1 MALINRFS
9 RLFTADLHAVLDRI
23 EEPDVLLK
31 QAVREMEDELAR
43 MQAGSKSLQ
52 QDLEKLD
59 VQQRTDE
66 ELLATLDEEL
76 DVCFESGEDG
86 LVRGLIR
93 RKLEAERRTKAA
105 AAKSEA
111 TQKARDTL
119 EASIGENQRH
129 LANMR
134 QKLDIL
140 VEEGQAVPSAEGK
153 TYDISVGEDE
163 IEIAYLKEKQRRA
176 RA

>member
-1 MALINRFS
+1 MALLNRFS

-31 QAVREMEDELAR
+31 QAVREMEDELAK
-43 MQAGSKSLQ
+43 MQARSKFLL

-76 DVCFESGEDG
+76 DVCFESDEDG
-86 LVRGLIR
+86 LARSLIR
-93 RKLEAERRTKAA
+93 RKLEAERRAKTAA
-105 AAKSEA
+105 VKREA
-111 TQKARDTL
+111 TQKAYDTI
-119 EASIGENQRH
+119 EASVGENQRH
-129 LANMR
+129 LASMR

-140 VEEGQAVPSAEGK
+140 VDEGQAVPATEGQ

-176 RA
+176 LT

>member
-1 MALINRFS
+1 MALLNRFS

-31 QAVREMEDELAR
+31 QAVREMEDELAK
-43 MQAGSKSLQ
+43 MQTGSKSLL

-76 DVCFESGEDG
+76 DVCFESDEDG
-86 LVRGLIR
+86 LARSLIR
-93 RKLEAERRTKAA
+93 RKLEAERRAKAA
-105 AAKSEA
+105 AVKREA
-111 TQKARDTL
+111 TQKAYDTL
-119 EASIGENQRH
+119 EASVGENQRH
-129 LANMR
+129 LASMR

-140 VEEGQAVPSAEGK
+140 VDEGHAVPPVEGK
-153 TYDISVGEDE
+153 TYDSSVGEDE
-163 IEIAYLKEKQRRA
+163 IEIAYLKEKQRRSHP
-176 RA
+176 